1 MSNNNSMNNIE
12 PKDSLNIKT
21 KISGSE
27 EDKDSSQFISESKP
41 PLLSFQKKY
50 NNEIS
55 QEYSPRRKLDVDNLS
70 SLQLSKLYKNMR
82 NNENK
87 KLREKYEN
95 KISDLSLH
103 LETLEH
109 EVNILKKEN
118 NSLIEEVKSLE
129 LEKEKITNIKDMEI
143 ESLKEQ
149 LNIIE
154 EKYEK
159 EKEKNIDNIQNVKE
173 FNDKVENYDNI
184 YNKMKKFEE
193 ENNYLLNMNNSLNES
208 MVKLQKENLIINEKY
223 SEIKTNIEELK
234 ISNDGYTQSIVFYE
248 NKIKEQENK
257 IFNIETELKKVKL
270 LNKNYEQIMVDN
282 DLNLNFSKIN
292 NTSFIVNNRIND
304 EIDNLKTK
312 HEKEISNLKKD
323 YDNTIKSIRDDYT
336 LTINELKQKI
346 SNYEL
351 KIIDKDNAV
360 NLYKSHLDDNNTRIN
375 EEINKLK
382 IELDNK
388 TRELSAKNEV
398 YQEHI
403 RALNIYKN
411 KNEKLNEKNDFLKEQ
426 IILMKSDYMK
436 QIDDIKEENSQLKER
451 IAKYEKID
459 DDLTKL
465 INEKIKESNL
475 KDEKYFKNLGE
486 KKYNQCLILIK
497 TINIMKIEI
506 EKLKNDNEQ
515 LHNNLKVT
523 NEQCNVYKNI
533 SEKINQPYSYLIK
546 SLEDKDLEVL
556 KLNHIISNKDQ
567 SINKL
572 KKQCEIYEKQIET
585 MKGEMASIINN
596 RKQMDNLENILINY
610 INNENEGKKNGNNID
625 RIGYFLN
632 NFNNNISFND
642 KDFNQ
647 TSSYFYNNKMN
658 NNGLKTFPMNS
669 TMNNFNNNNNRGKSI
684 TFNNNFNNNK
694 I

>member
-1 MSNNNSMNNIE
+1 
-12 PKDSLNIKT
+12 
-21 KISGSE
+21 
-27 EDKDSSQFISESKP
+27 
-41 PLLSFQKKY
+41 
-50 NNEIS
+50 
-55 QEYSPRRKLDVDNLS
+55 
-70 SLQLSKLYKNMR
+70 MR

-103 LETLEH
+103 IETLEH

-149 LNIIE
+149 SNIIE

-223 SEIKTNIEELK
+223 FEIKTNIEELK

-282 DLNLNFSKIN
+282 DLNLDFSKIN

-411 KNEKLNEKNDFLKEQ
+411 ENEKLNEKNDFLKEQ

-486 KKYNQCLILIK
+486 KRYNQCLILIK
-497 TINIMKIEI
+497 TINI
-506 EKLKNDNEQ
+506 L
-515 LHNNLKVT
+515 
-523 NEQCNVYKNI
+523 
-533 SEKINQPYSYLIK
+533 
-546 SLEDKDLEVL
+546 
-556 KLNHIISNKDQ
+556 
-567 SINKL
+567 
-572 KKQCEIYEKQIET
+572 
-585 MKGEMASIINN
+585 
-596 RKQMDNLENILINY
+596 
-610 INNENEGKKNGNNID
+610 
-625 RIGYFLN
+625 
-632 NFNNNISFND
+632 
-642 KDFNQ
+642 
-647 TSSYFYNNKMN
+647 
-658 NNGLKTFPMNS
+658 
-669 TMNNFNNNNNRGKSI
+669 
-684 TFNNNFNNNK
+684 
-694 I
+694 